1 MIKFKYFC
9 GMFQIQDTLVSED
22 ILDENFTCNLSACKG
37 ECCVAGEAG
46 APVEESE
53 KTILEQIYPKIKD
66 GPEGRAA
73 IEAQGT
79 FITNNFGELETP
91 LVDGK
96 ECAYVTFDAKGVALC
111 GIEKAYRENKIEFK
125 QPVSCELYPVRVQK
139 LSKFKAV
146 NYHQWD
152 ICSPACSLGDELKAP
167 VYKFTKNA
175 LIRKFGDDWY
185 AELEQVAELYEAE
198 KSNKNIL

>member
-1 MIKFKYFC
+1 
-9 GMFQIQDTLVSED
+9 MFQIQDTLVSEE

-46 APVEESE
+46 APVEKEE
-53 KTILEQIYPKIKD
+53 RTVLEQIYPKIKD
-66 GPEGRAA
+66 GLRPEGRAA

-79 FITNNFGELETP
+79 YITNGFGELETP

-96 ECAYVTFDAKGVALC
+96 ECAYVTFDAHGVALC
-111 GIEKAYRENKIEFK
+111 GIEKAYREGKIDFK
-125 QPVSCELYPVRVQK
+125 KPVSCELYPIRVQK

-152 ICSPACSLGDELKAP
+152 ICSPACSLGKELKAP

-175 LIRKFGDDWY
+175 LIRKFGEDWY
-185 AELEQVAELYEAE
+185 AELEQVAKLYEAE
-198 KSNKNIL
+198 KSNDPKIL